1 VSLKEKVHIVAEGEC
16 GTSQD
21 AQSTASSIATHRLR
35 QRWLGTVACSSTS
48 GADRGGD
55 WHVPVP
61 ELKGHHLVQSSLT
74 MRGKEITTSMLF
86 RSLLPI
92 HGIYYLDI
100 VMCPCIYLTFNSH
113 DNHHMDIDL
122 QLFFKPTG

>member
-1 VSLKEKVHIVAEGEC
+1 MSLKEDVVHLRTLNQQLMKKLHSHTTLEAEVA
-16 GTSQD
+16 
-21 AQSTASSIATHRLR
+21 RLR
-35 QRWLGTVACSSTS
+35 CLPSTLGT
-48 GADRGGD
+48 DRGGD

-74 MRGKEITTSMLF
+74 RRGKEIPTSMLF

-113 DNHHMDIDL
+113 DNHHMDMDL